1 MKTNTFAIAPLAMC
15 VAALIASPASAQE
28 APAAAPASAAQQAF
42 EAGQYD
48 QSLQQIAEARTRG
61 EAGPTETFL
70 AAQAQLRRNDNEAA
84 RAEFAQLAAA
94 GDDTWR
100 LVAESSTALIDSNL
114 DHSLA
119 LAEQAVGA
127 IAARNAAAP
136 APAAGPADFAAHYQ
150 LGLVKA
156 RRGDWTGAAQ
166 AFEQAA
172 ALNPTFAYA
181 YYYAGNSWSRV
192 RQVDRVAINF
202 ERFLQLAPNAPER
215 PAVMSIMRTVRG
227 N

>member
-1 MKTNTFAIAPLAMC
+1 MKTFIFGLATLAMAIST
-15 VAALIASPASAQE
+15 VSVPPAFAQ
-28 APAAAPASAAQQAF
+28 APAPTAVPAPQQSF
-42 EAGQYD
+42 EAGLYD

-61 EAGPTETFL
+61 EAGPTEAFL

-94 GDDTWR
+94 GGDTWR
-100 LVAESSTALIDSNL
+100 LVAESSTALIDNNL
-114 DHSLA
+114 DHALA

-156 RRGDWTGAAQ
+156 RRGDWAGAAQ
-166 AFEQAA
+166 AFEQSA

-192 RQVDRVAINF
+192 RQVDRVAVNF